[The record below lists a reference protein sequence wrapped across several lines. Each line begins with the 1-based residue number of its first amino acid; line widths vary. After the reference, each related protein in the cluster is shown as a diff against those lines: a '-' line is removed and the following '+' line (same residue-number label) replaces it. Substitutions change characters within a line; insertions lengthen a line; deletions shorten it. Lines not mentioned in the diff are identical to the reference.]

1 MNRAPIILTIL
12 ALALFFVVPTLLW
25 SLRQARLGK
34 YSVHKRTQI
43 GTSTAIFVLLI
54 FFEMQIPGS
63 DWLKQTAQS
72 PFPEATIHSY
82 LFVHKSIAISTTLVW
97 TMTLLLALWRTPS
110 PPRPSL
116 HSQVHKVLGISS
128 AVMLI
133 ITAISGWIFYWMAF
147 IA

>member
-34 YSVHKRTQI
+34 YQVHKRTQI
-43 GTSTAIFVLLI
+43 GTSTAIFILLI

-63 DWLKQTAQS
+63 DWIKQTAQS
-72 PFPEATIHSY
+72 SFPEATIRSY
-82 LFVHKSIAISTTLVW
+82 LSVHKSIAISTTLLW
-97 TMTLLLALWRTPS
+97 TMTFLLAFWRTPN
-110 PPRPSL
+110 PPRPST
-116 HSQVHKVLGISS
+116 HSKVHKIMGTSS